1 MFKWLFRR
9 NAAAANETEDSA
21 ADFERFESAYQML
34 SARAAALKKE
44 YDRTHADPTIN
55 IDVTKNLETYKDPA
69 YLVGCRNAIFATV
82 EDPRYRGAHQ
92 ILPLVA
98 TIFMTM
104 ASEPLSSN
112 SSIPR
117 FSIWANAFSGV
128 QKRELVRFAYIATV
142 WSKNNLAQL
151 TPCHSPLGYYS

>member
-44 YDRTHADPTIN
+44 YDRTRADPTIN

-69 YLVGCRNAIFATV
+69 YIVGCRNAILATV
-82 EDPRYRGAHQ
+82 EDPRYRSVHQ
-92 ILPLVA
+92 ILPSVA
-98 TIFMTM
+98 TMFMTM
-104 ASEPLSSN
+104 ASQALGSN
-112 SSIPR
+112 SSISI
-117 FSIWANAFSGV
+117 FSRWANAFSGV
-128 QKRELVRFAYIATV
+128 HKRELVRFAFIA
-142 WSKNNLAQL
+142 
-151 TPCHSPLGYYS
+151 